1 MQGATHDG
9 FINVN
14 VTIPYLEVETTLWI
28 GAHPRLVA
36 DGCSLGAE
44 IGEGYKVTGLTLL
57 TLGEIELFQRVHLP
71 A

>member
-1 MQGATHDG
+1 MHGATHDG

-14 VTIPYLEVETTLWI
+14 VTIPYLEIETTLWI

-36 DGCSLGAE
+36 YGCPLGPK
-44 IGEGYKVTGLTLL
+44 IGQGHKVTGLAFLAL
-57 TLGEIELFQRVHLP
+57 WEIELFQRVHLP

>member
-1 MQGATHDG
+1 MHSATHDG
-9 FINVN
+9 FININ
-14 VTIPYLEVETTLWI
+14 VTIPYLEVVAALWI

-36 DGCSLGAE
+36 DGCSLGTE
-44 IGEGYKVTGLTLL
+44 IGEGHKVTGLALL